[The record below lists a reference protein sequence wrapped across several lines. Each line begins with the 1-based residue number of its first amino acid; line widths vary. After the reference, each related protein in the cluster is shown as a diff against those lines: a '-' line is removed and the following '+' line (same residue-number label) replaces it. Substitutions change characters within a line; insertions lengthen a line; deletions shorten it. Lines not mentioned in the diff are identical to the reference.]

1 MTKSKKYFC
10 QSRISQSCDHVK
22 LTILA
27 MTTFCIFQKM
37 TKSKKYFCQSRI
49 SQSCDHVK
57 LTILAMTTFCIF
69 QKMTESKKYFCQSRI
84 SQSCDHVKLT
94 ILAMTTFC
102 IFTKNDKVQKIFLS
116 KSHQPILR
124 SRKVNHSGND
134 DFLHFQKK
142 WQKMTKS
149 KKYFCQSRISQSC
162 DHVKLTIL
170 AMATFC
176 IFRKNKWQSPKNIF
190 VKVASANL
198 AIT

>member
-27 MTTFCIFQKM
+27 MATFCIF
-37 TKSKKYFCQSRI
+37 S
-49 SQSCDHVK
+49 
-57 LTILAMTTFCIF
+57 
-69 QKMTESKKYFCQSRI
+69 E
-84 SQSCDHVKLT
+84 
-94 ILAMTTFC
+94 
-102 IFTKNDKVQKIFLS
+102 
-116 KSHQPILR
+116 
-124 SRKVNHSGND
+124 
-134 DFLHFQKK
+134 
-142 WQKMTKS
+142 KMTKS

-176 IFRKNKWQSPKNIF
+176 ILKKWQRQKIFLSKSHQPILRSRKVNHSGNGDFLHFPKKWQRKNDKVQKIFLSKSHQPILRSRKVNHSGNGDFLHFQKKWQSPKNIF

>member
-27 MTTFCIFQKM
+27 MTTFCIF
-37 TKSKKYFCQSRI
+37 R
-49 SQSCDHVK
+49 
-57 LTILAMTTFCIF
+57 
-69 QKMTESKKYFCQSRI
+69 
-84 SQSCDHVKLT
+84 
-94 ILAMTTFC
+94 
-102 IFTKNDKVQKIFLS
+102 KNDKVQKIFLS

-134 DFLHFQKK
+134 DFLHFQNDKV
-142 WQKMTKS
+142 QKIFLSKS
-149 KKYFCQSRISQSC
+149 HQPILRSRKVNHSGNDDFLHFPKNDKVQKIFLSKSHQP
-162 DHVKLTIL
+162 IL
-170 AMATFC
+170 RS
-176 IFRKNKWQSPKNIF
+176 RKVNHSGNDDFLHFPKKWQSPKNIF

>member
-27 MTTFCIFQKM
+27 MTTFCIFKKWQNDKVQKIFLSKSHQPILRSRKVNHSGNDDFLHFHKKWQSPKNDKVQKIFLSKSHQPILRSRKVNHSGNDDFLHFPKNDRVQKM

-69 QKMTESKKYFCQSRI
+69 R
-84 SQSCDHVKLT
+84 
-94 ILAMTTFC
+94 
-102 IFTKNDKVQKIFLS
+102 KNDK
-116 KSHQPILR
+116 
-124 SRKVNHSGND
+124 
-134 DFLHFQKK
+134 
-142 WQKMTKS
+142 
-149 KKYFCQSRISQSC
+149 
-162 DHVKLTIL
+162 
-170 AMATFC
+170 
-176 IFRKNKWQSPKNIF
+176 KWQSPKNIF